1 MNDWRELE
9 APTRAEIE
17 VEACGRTTTHRP
29 ASSKT
34 RQILRTGAQET
45 RIRVRNTGTT
55 PVTVRYRARGTIE
68 DDDWTVDHRGTLG
81 TVLAGRQDSWTV
93 MPNADVEIAA
103 RPEVVE
109 IPIDEYR
116 DLATPRDKEEAG
128 NPGERLFERYIAAKG
143 LRCRTIPRKKK
154 KKTPDLEVDVDGIAT
169 TWEIKSLRGSQ
180 DIRDAL
186 EQDGIHAWTH
196 PDSRWTKEDGN
207 EDRIDKAERQ
217 MSDASSHER
226 PTVIGLINR
235 QDDYDPAALSGERIA
250 GMLYGDEIA
259 AVTGDHAEIT
269 RREHEENTALA
280 NVSAIA
286 VLSVTTPTIPF
297 HGKNFTDMC
306 RDTVRLCGLEI
317 YHNRNANVEL
327 DRNAVRAAGIVQHEW
342 DAAEPREALVSRGP
356 MDTSTWDVIPF
367 TEDTLELAQ
376 RTRRDEAVQRFVCSV
391 NDSITEAIADAQK
404 QADRENR
411 NQVPISRRSSVVWT
425 EDNPIDRS
433 KLRNVTITPDERARV
448 RGTNRPVTEVLQEV
462 LTAPDSP
469 PTKEQKTAASY
480 AAIRIEELRGSTT
493 ANPLNSAHRI
503 VRERIEEA
511 PGRCGGRPTIRG
523 TRIAVNVILGRIG
536 SGAVPNETTEGLPV
550 APGDVVTTMAYA
562 LEVIVRD
569 EALKQ
574 GRKERT

>member
-29 ASSKT
+29 SSSKT

-45 RIRVRNTGTT
+45 RIRVHNTGAT
-55 PVTVRYRARGTIE
+55 PVTVRYHGKGTIE
-68 DDDWTVDHRGTLG
+68 EDDGWEVDYWGTLG
-81 TVLAGRQDSWTV
+81 TVLAGQQDSWTV

-109 IPIDEYR
+109 IPIDEYH
-116 DLATPRDKEEAG
+116 DLATPRDEENAG
-128 NPGERLFERYIAAKG
+128 NPGERLFQRYITAKG
-143 LRCRTIPRKKK
+143 LRCRTIRRRKK
-154 KKTPDLEVDVDGIAT
+154 KKTPDLEVDINGIAT
-169 TWEIKSLRGSQ
+169 TWEIKSLCGSQ

-186 EQDGIHAWTH
+186 EQDGIHGW
-196 PDSRWTKEDGN
+196 N
-207 EDRIDKAERQ
+207 
-217 MSDASSHER
+217 R

-250 GMLYGDEIA
+250 GILYGDEIA
-259 AVTGDHAEIT
+259 GVRGDHAELD
-269 RREHEENTALA
+269 RRQHEDNTALA

-286 VLSVTTPTIPF
+286 VLSVTTPTVPF

-317 YHNRNANVEL
+317 YHNKNTNVPL
-327 DRNAVRAAGIVQHEW
+327 DKNAVRAAEIVQHEW
-342 DAAEPREALVSRGP
+342 DTAEPLEALMSRGP
-356 MDTSTWDVIPF
+356 MDTSTWSVTPF
-367 TEDTLELAQ
+367 SEDTLELAQ
-376 RTRRDEAVQRFVCSV
+376 RTRRDEAVRRFVCSV
-391 NDSITEAIADAQK
+391 NDSIAEAITDAQK

-411 NQVPISRRSSVVWT
+411 NEVPTSRRTSVVWS
-425 EDNPIDRS
+425 EENPIDRS
-433 KLRNVTITPDERARV
+433 ELRNVTITPDERARV
-448 RGTNRPVTEVLQEV
+448 RGTNRPVTDVLEEV

-493 ANPLNSAHRI
+493 ADPMNSAHRI
-503 VRERIEEA
+503 VRERIEEV

-523 TRIAVNVILGRIG
+523 TRIAVNIILGRIG
-536 SGAVPNETTEGLPV
+536 SGAAPNETTEGLPIE
-550 APGDVVTTMAYA
+550 PRDMVTTMAYA

-574 GRKERT
+574 GQKERT

>member
-29 ASSKT
+29 SSSET

-45 RIRVRNTGTT
+45 RIRVRNTGKP
-55 PVTVRYRARGTIE
+55 PVTVRYRGKETIE
-68 DDDWTVDHRGTLG
+68 KDDDWEVDYRGTLG
-81 TVLAGRQDSWTV
+81 TVLAGQQDSWTV
-93 MPNADVEIAA
+93 MPNTDVEIAA
-103 RPEVVE
+103 RPEFVE
-109 IPIDEYR
+109 IPIDEYH
-116 DLATPRDKEEAG
+116 DLATRRDKEDAET
-128 NPGERLFERYIAAKG
+128 PGERLFQRYFAAKG
-143 LRCRTIPRKKK
+143 LRCKVIPRKK
-154 KKTPDLEVDVDGIAT
+154 KKTPDLEVDVNGIAT
-169 TWEIKSLRGSQ
+169 TWEIKSLCGSQ

-186 EQDGIHAWTH
+186 AQDGIHAWTR
-196 PDSRWTKEDGN
+196 PASRWTREDGN

-217 MSDASSHER
+217 LSDASSHDR
-226 PTVIGLINR
+226 PTVLGLINR
-235 QDDYDPAALSGERIA
+235 QDDYDPAALSGEQIA
-250 GMLYGDEIA
+250 GILYGDEIA
-259 AVTGDHAEIT
+259 AMNGDHAEIT
-269 RREHEENTALA
+269 RREHEKNTALA

-306 RDTVRLCGLEI
+306 RDTVRLCGLEV
-317 YHNRNANVEL
+317 YHNRNPNVRL
-327 DRNAVRAAGIVQHEW
+327 DKNAVRAAGIVQHEW

-376 RTRRDEAVQRFVCSV
+376 RRRRNEAVQRFVCSM

-404 QADRENR
+404 QTAREKR
-411 NQVPISRRSSVVWT
+411 NEVPISRRSSVVWT

-433 KLRNVTITPDERARV
+433 ELRNVTMAPDERARV
-448 RGTNRPVTEVLQEV
+448 RGTNRPVTAVLQDV

-469 PTKEQKTAASY
+469 PTEEQKTAASY
-480 AAIRIEELRGSTT
+480 AAIRIEELRGSTA
-493 ANPLNSAHRI
+493 ANPMHSAHRI
-503 VRERIEEA
+503 VRERIEEV
-511 PGRCGGRPTIRG
+511 PGRCGGRPTIRD

-536 SGAVPNETTEGLPV
+536 SGAAPNETTEGLPI
-550 APGDVVTTMAYA
+550 APRDVVTTLAYA